1 VREQNLIQ
9 GFDLYGLGGI
19 KNGDIDE
26 INGPGSMYT
35 TFTGQAVDGNSI
47 LVKTTYAGD
56 ANLSGL
62 VTFDDYAYVDAGF
75 FELVDPAVYGWL
87 AGDFDH
93 DGDVDT
99 EDYMLIDSSY
109 YFQLGQM

>member
-1 VREQNLIQ
+1 M
-9 GFDLYGLGGI
+9 D
-19 KNGDIDE
+19 
-26 INGPGSMYT
+26 
-35 TFTGQAVDGNSI
+35 ANSI

-56 ANLSGL
+56 ANLSGT
-62 VTFDDYAYVDAGF
+62 VTFDDLNLTDNGYYGF
-75 FELVDPAVYGWL
+75 IDVEEYGWL

-99 EDYMLIDSSY
+99 DDYNLIDNAY